1 MGKVAFVF
9 SGQGDQ
15 FPGMGKDLAARYPE
29 AAEVFAR
36 FDKIRPGTSAQC
48 FQGTE
53 KDLRE
58 TRNTQPCLYALETA
72 ITAVLGERNLRPQGA
87 AGFSLGEVTAA
98 AAAGI
103 FDQETGFRLV
113 CRRGELM
120 QEAAETAD
128 TAMAAV
134 LKLPPDV
141 VEAIC
146 RDFPGMYPVNY
157 NCPGQLSVSGRADQ
171 MPAFGAA
178 VKAAGGRMIPL
189 KVRAAFHSP
198 YMEQAAKAFSQGSY
212 DAVLSVLPPLDF
224 ASAIGKTPLGVVD
237 SFNTRNLQLV
247 NSGTLKFVVG
257 KSSSI
262 VGPAFALMLNAV
274 TGYGAEFR
282 DRGRAL
288 QITQGFWMSDSEEDY
303 VEKYTLSSSAA
314 MNAYNFDD
322 LSRVIR
328 IYNPEANLNDLAA
341 LAEACSYRAVQ
352 ARRSERPGA

>member
-53 KDLRE
+53 EELRE

-134 LKLPPDV
+134 LKLSPDA

-171 MPAFGAA
+171 LSAFGAA

-198 YMEQAAKAFSQGSY
+198 YMEQAAKAFRLELERAAARRGDIPLYSNLTARPY
-212 DAVLSVLPPLDF
+212 TEDAVDMLSRQI
-224 ASAIGKTPLGVVD
+224 ASPVRWEELIRQMIADGYDTFWEIGPG
-237 SFNTRNLQLV
+237 Q
-247 NSGTLKFVVG
+247 TLTNM
-257 KSSSI
+257 I
-262 VGPAFALMLNAV
+262 RRIDPAV
-274 TGYGAEFR
+274 TARSVRE
-282 DRGRAL
+282 
-288 QITQGFWMSDSEEDY
+288 I
-303 VEKYTLSSSAA
+303 
-314 MNAYNFDD
+314 
-322 LSRVIR
+322 I
-328 IYNPEANLNDLAA
+328 PEAGP
-341 LAEACSYRAVQ
+341 C
-352 ARRSERPGA
+352 

>member
-15 FPGMGKDLAARYPE
+15 FPGMGKELAARYPE

-36 FDKIRPGTSAQC
+36 FDRIRPGTSAQC
-48 FQGTE
+48 FQGIE
-53 KDLRE
+53 EELRE
-58 TRNTQPCLYALETA
+58 TRNTQPCLYALESA
-72 ITAVLGERNLRPQGA
+72 VTAVLGERNLRPQGA

-103 FDQETGFRLV
+103 FDQETGFHLV

-120 QEAAETAD
+120 QEAAETVD

-134 LKLPPDV
+134 LKLTPEA

-198 YMEQAAKAFSQGSY
+198 YMEEAAKSFRLELERAAVKPGEIPLYSNLTARPY
-212 DAVLSVLPPLDF
+212 TEDAVDLLSRQI
-224 ASAIGKTPLGVVD
+224 ASPVRWEELIRQMIADGFD
-237 SFNTRNLQLV
+237 SFWEIGPGQ
-247 NSGTLKFVVG
+247 TLTNMIRRIDPG
-257 KSSSI
+257 
-262 VGPAFALMLNAV
+262 V
-274 TGYGAEFR
+274 TARSVRE
-282 DRGRAL
+282 
-288 QITQGFWMSDSEEDY
+288 I
-303 VEKYTLSSSAA
+303 
-314 MNAYNFDD
+314 
-322 LSRVIR
+322 I
-328 IYNPEANLNDLAA
+328 PEAGP
-341 LAEACSYRAVQ
+341 C
-352 ARRSERPGA
+352 

>member
-15 FPGMGKDLAARYPE
+15 FPGMGKELAARYPE
-29 AAEVFAR
+29 AAEVFTR
-36 FDKIRPGTSAQC
+36 FDLIRPGTSAQC

-53 KDLRE
+53 EELRE

-72 ITAVLGERNLRPQGA
+72 VTAVLRERNLRPQGV
-87 AGFSLGEVTAA
+87 AGLSLGEVTAA
-98 AAAGI
+98 SAAGI

-120 QEAAETAD
+120 QEAAETVD

-134 LKLPPDV
+134 LKLTPEA
-141 VEAIC
+141 VESLC

-198 YMEQAAKAFSQGSY
+198 YMERAAKAFRLELEQAAMRQGEIPLYSNLTARPY
-212 DAVLSVLPPLDF
+212 TEDAVDL
-224 ASAIGKTPLGVVD
+224 
-237 SFNTRNLQLV
+237 
-247 NSGTLKFVVG
+247 
-257 KSSSI
+257 
-262 VGPAFALMLNAV
+262 
-274 TGYGAEFR
+274 
-282 DRGRAL
+282 
-288 QITQGFWMSDSEEDY
+288 
-303 VEKYTLSSSAA
+303 
-314 MNAYNFDD
+314 
-322 LSRVIR
+322 LSRQIASPVRWEELIR
-328 IYNPEANLNDLAA
+328 NMIADGVDTFWEIGPGQTLTNMIRRIDPGVTARSVREIIPEAGP
-341 LAEACSYRAVQ
+341 C
-352 ARRSERPGA
+352 

>member
-53 KDLRE
+53 EELRE
-58 TRNTQPCLYALETA
+58 TRNTQPCLYALEMA
-72 ITAVLGERNLRPQGA
+72 ATAVLRERNLCPQGA
-87 AGFSLGEVTAA
+87 AGFSLGEVSAA

-120 QEAAETAD
+120 QEAAETVD

-134 LKLPPDV
+134 LKLAPDA
-141 VEAIC
+141 VEEIC
-146 RDFPGMYPVNY
+146 KDFPGMYPVNY

-171 MPAFGAA
+171 MPDFGAA

-198 YMEQAAKAFSQGSY
+198 YMEQAAKDFRLELDRAAMRQGEIPLYSNLTASPY
-212 DAVLSVLPPLDF
+212 TEDAVDLLSRQI
-224 ASAIGKTPLGVVD
+224 ASPVRWEELIRRMIADGFDTFWEIGPG
-237 SFNTRNLQLV
+237 Q
-247 NSGTLKFVVG
+247 TLTNM
-257 KSSSI
+257 I
-262 VGPAFALMLNAV
+262 RRIDPAV
-274 TGYGAEFR
+274 TARSVRE
-282 DRGRAL
+282 
-288 QITQGFWMSDSEEDY
+288 I
-303 VEKYTLSSSAA
+303 
-314 MNAYNFDD
+314 
-322 LSRVIR
+322 I
-328 IYNPEANLNDLAA
+328 PEAGP
-341 LAEACSYRAVQ
+341 C
-352 ARRSERPGA
+352 

>member
-1 MGKVAFVF
+1 MGKIAFVY

-15 FPGMGKDLAARYPE
+15 FPGMGKTLAERYPE

-36 FDKIRPGTSAQC
+36 CDRIRPGTSAQC

-53 KDLRE
+53 EELRE
-58 TRNTQPCLYALETA
+58 TRNTQPCLYALEMA
-72 ITAVLGERNLRPQGA
+72 ITAVLRGRGLSPKGA

-120 QEAAETAD
+120 QEAAETVD

-134 LKLPPDV
+134 LKLTPDA
-141 VEAIC
+141 VETVC

-171 MPAFGAA
+171 MSAFGAA

-198 YMEQAAKAFSQGSY
+198 YMEQAAEAFRLELEGTAVRGGEIPLYSNLTARPY
-212 DAVLSVLPPLDF
+212 TADAAELLSRQIASPVRWEELIRQMIADGFDTFWEIGPGETLTNMIRRIDSAVNARSVREVLPE
-224 ASAIGKTPLGVVD
+224 A
-237 SFNTRNLQLV
+237 
-247 NSGTLKFVVG
+247 
-257 KSSSI
+257 
-262 VGPAFALMLNAV
+262 GP
-274 TGYGAEFR
+274 
-282 DRGRAL
+282 
-288 QITQGFWMSDSEEDY
+288 
-303 VEKYTLSSSAA
+303 
-314 MNAYNFDD
+314 
-322 LSRVIR
+322 
-328 IYNPEANLNDLAA
+328 
-341 LAEACSYRAVQ
+341 C
-352 ARRSERPGA
+352 